1 MSDNKSKGALGESLA
16 ETYLVKKGFQFAKK
30 NYRYKR
36 SEIDL
41 IVRNEQLIVFV
52 EVKYRSSNTFGE
64 PESFVSPNQQV
75 KIIEAADE
83 FIHHLQWQGNIRFDI
98 IAINSKNEIEH
109 FEDAFH

>member
-1 MSDNKSKGALGESLA
+1 MSNNKSKGILGEQLA
-16 ETYLVKKGFQFAKK
+16 EAYFIKNGFKILEK

-41 IVRNEQLIVFV
+41 IVGNDKLLIFI
-52 EVKYRSSNTFGE
+52 EVKFRSNNTYGN
-64 PESFVSPNQQV
+64 PEDFVSPNQQV

-83 FIHHLQWQGNIRFDI
+83 YIHQINWQGNIQFDI
-98 IAINSKNEIEH
+98 IAINVQEEIEH

>member
-1 MSDNKSKGALGESLA
+1 MSDNKSKGVLGENLA
-16 ETYLVKKGFQFAKK
+16 ESYFLKKGFKTLEK

-41 IVRNEQLIVFV
+41 IVHHELLVVFV
-52 EVKYRSSNTFGE
+52 EVKYRSSSTFGE

-83 FIHHLQWQGNIRFDI
+83 FIHQLQWQGNIRFDI
-98 IAINSKNEIEH
+98 IAINSKKEIEH